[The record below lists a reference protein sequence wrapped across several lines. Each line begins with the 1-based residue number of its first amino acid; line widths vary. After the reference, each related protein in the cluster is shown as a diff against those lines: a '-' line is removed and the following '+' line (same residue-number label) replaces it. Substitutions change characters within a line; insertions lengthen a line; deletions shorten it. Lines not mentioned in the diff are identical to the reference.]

1 MSKEELIKQLPQKGD
16 KGRHR
21 RPASP
26 VIERGSGGIGQNF
39 PREVASCLKD
49 AIEQGLVEMTGRRLP
64 QGLGEHQETVRLSK
78 LAS

>member
-1 MSKEELIKQLPQKGD
+1 MSKKELIKQLPQKGD

-21 RPASP
+21 RPAGP
-26 VIERGSGGIGQNF
+26 VIERRGGGIGQNL
-39 PREVASCLKD
+39 PREVASCLED
-49 AIEQGLVEMTGRRLP
+49 AIQQGLVEMTGRRFS